1 MEIHKQQQAQS
12 PKEDLDFTIPC
23 WRPNQ
28 GRVVIYP
35 HIEIPVMWSY
45 DQLLASVTDIQL
57 NCDGL
62 FIKIYEKNSYCSE
75 VNGGWNVVFTF
86 TSNKTNYTYMIRRD
100 YDLKKT
106 FACPFYN
113 VEYGYIGDACFN
125 KDNCP
130 VEFDILER
138 YILDKYGGKIINHF
152 CTKLL

>member
-1 MEIHKQQQAQS
+1 MEIHKQQAQA
-12 PKEDLDFTIPC
+12 PKENFDFTIPF
-23 WRPNQ
+23 WRPKQ
-28 GRVVIYP
+28 GRVIIYP
-35 HIEIPVMWSY
+35 HIEIPVVWSY

-57 NCDGL
+57 NCDGI

-75 VNGGWNVVFTF
+75 VNGHWNVAFSI
-86 TSNKTNYTYMIRRD
+86 TSNKTDYTYMIRRD
-100 YDLKKT
+100 HELKKT

-113 VEYGYIGDACFN
+113 VEYGSTGDACFD

-138 YILDKYGGKIINHF
+138 YILDKYGGKIINRF